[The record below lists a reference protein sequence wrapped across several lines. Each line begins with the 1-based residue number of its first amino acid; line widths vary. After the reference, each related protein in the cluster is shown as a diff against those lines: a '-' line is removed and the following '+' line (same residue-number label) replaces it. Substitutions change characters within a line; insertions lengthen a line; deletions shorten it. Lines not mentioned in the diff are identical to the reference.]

1 MAHKGGVYVFDL
13 HVIVCVFFTKTLTFF
28 PIYFHPTQPVSVRAD
43 AP

>member
-13 HVIVCVFFTKTLTFF
+13 HVIVCVFFTETLTFF
-28 PIYFHPTQPVSVRAD
+28 SHLFPPNTTSVRAD